1 MILRFSITISPQ
13 KGSYDSVYYET
24 LSGYLQ
30 SFISKNEI
38 IRLVAASEC
47 GSDDEF
53 THFQCMLEEESSQT
67 AKERREIWRQRLK
80 YLCQKLP
87 GYSKHTIKVV
97 DRTATPESMGYP
109 LKEVEDFTRE
119 QVMLHSVTEAE
130 AEELRESCPL
140 EMKEGRGRPKFQ
152 PFPYLNEVFKYH
164 IEEFENA
171 RSEDLRTNM
180 QKFRVYVAQAVAHG
194 RIPQQV
200 MSYCRTYP
208 DVVVARFEMMV
219 EATRKM
225 RRVIVGN
232 ETLLALKDF
241 EVCLGEQ
248 TEKKRKFLS
257 GSEVAEYCTSVEEA
271 WSEEKRRRAEMD
283 RVVTTTHVGGKCANG
298 RKTAGGTITMH
309 TNVDM
314 PAMTKMVVNDF
325 DFLDE

>member
-24 LSGYLQ
+24 VSGYLQ
-30 SFISKNEI
+30 SFITKNEI
-38 IRLVAASEC
+38 VRLVAASEC
-47 GSDDEF
+47 GSDDQF

-80 YLCQKLP
+80 YTCQKLP

-97 DRTATPESMGYP
+97 DRTATPDSMGYP
-109 LKEVEDFTRE
+109 LKEVEDLTRE

-171 RSEDLRTNM
+171 MPQDLRINM

-208 DVVVARFEMMV
+208 DVVLARFEMMV

-225 RRVIVGN
+225 RRIIVGN
-232 ETLLALKDF
+232 ETLMALKDF

-248 TEKKRKFLS
+248 TEKKRKFLT
-257 GSEVAEYCTSVEEA
+257 GEEVSQYCSNMEEA
-271 WSEEKRRRAEMD
+271 WSEEKRRRSEMD
-283 RVVTTTHVGGKCANG
+283 RVVTTKHHAGVTGNG
-298 RKTAGGTITMH
+298 RKVAGGTFITH
-309 TNVDM
+309 SQIER
-314 PAMTKMVVNDF
+314 PAMTMKVVNDF